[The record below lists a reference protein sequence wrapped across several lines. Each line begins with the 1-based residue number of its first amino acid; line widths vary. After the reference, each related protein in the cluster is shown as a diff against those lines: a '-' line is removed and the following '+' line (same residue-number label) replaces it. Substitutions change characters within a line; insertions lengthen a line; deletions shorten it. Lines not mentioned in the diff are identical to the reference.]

1 MEVRMSE
8 DFMLMILCFAMFL
21 VFAWFVYQ
29 IYKEESRAGKS
40 SIEVIVWPPEYEG
53 DQYMARL
60 LYKYWPLTSLMKTYR
75 FNGVGKTEEEAV
87 ANAKHEFKT
96 WKDYEDS
103 IKRYKLN
110 LDKL

>member
-1 MEVRMSE
+1 MS
-8 DFMLMILCFAMFL
+8 DYFMFMILCFTMF
-21 VFAWFVYQ
+21 FIFSWFVYQ

-40 SIEVIVWPPEYEG
+40 SIKMIVWPPEYEG
-53 DQYMARL
+53 DLYVARI
-60 LYKYWPLTSLMKTYR
+60 LYKYWPLTSLMETYR

-87 ANAKHEFKT
+87 TNAKNDFKA